1 MSREKEKPIE
11 CIVHSFRMGDVEDP
25 DLYAGEPIW
34 EWQQSKSGKWIMKH
48 SKPTPMWIRNVD
60 EHVYGWKYEIRAY
73 LSPKNYTY
81 YKLRFE

>member
-1 MSREKEKPIE
+1 MSREKQQPIE
-11 CIVHSFRMGDVEDP
+11 CIVHSFCMGDVEDP

-48 SKPTPMWIRNVD
+48 SKPTPMWVRNVD
-60 EHVYGWKYEIRAY
+60 EHTYGWKYEIRAY

>member
-1 MSREKEKPIE
+1 MSRKKQKPIE

-25 DLYAGEPIW
+25 DLYAGEPLW
-34 EWQQSKSGKWIMKH
+34 EWQETKQGKWIMKH
-48 SKPTPMWIRNVD
+48 SNPTPMWIRNVD
-60 EHVYGWKYEIRAY
+60 ETTYGWRYEIRAY